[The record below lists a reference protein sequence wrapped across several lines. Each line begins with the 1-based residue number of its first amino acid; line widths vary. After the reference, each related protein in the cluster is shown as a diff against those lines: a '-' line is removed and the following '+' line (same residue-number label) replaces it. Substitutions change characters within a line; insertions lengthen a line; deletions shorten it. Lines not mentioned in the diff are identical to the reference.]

1 MKREILARSLA
12 LSRAG
17 RPAALITH
25 LKSGRHAL
33 VEEGDVVEGDLRLD
47 ATALG
52 AVRTAIRD
60 DRSATVEVSDG
71 RLFVEVFNPPLRLI
85 VVGAVHA
92 AQPLAR
98 MAAIAGY
105 AVTIIDPRTAFA
117 TEERFPGVALSAE
130 WPDEAMPRLKPDRR
144 TAIVTL
150 THDPKIDDPALT
162 VALKSEAFY
171 IGALGSKR
179 THAGR
184 CQRLKEVGFGDA
196 EIARIHGPVGLSIGA
211 LTPAEIAISILA
223 QITQVLRADR
233 IKERAAA

>member
-1 MKREILARSLA
+1 MKRAFLARSLEV
-12 LSRAG
+12 SRAG
-17 RPAALITH
+17 RPAALVTH
-25 LKSGRHAL
+25 LKSGQHVL
-33 VEEGDVVEGDLRLD
+33 VEGDSIEGDLRLD
-47 ATALG
+47 PTGLA
-52 AVRTAIRD
+52 AVRAAIRD
-60 DRSATVEVSDG
+60 DRSTTVETADG

-98 MAAIAGY
+98 MAATAGY
-105 AVTIIDPRTAFA
+105 AVTIIDPRGAFA
-117 TEERFPGVALSAE
+117 TAERFPGVALSTD

-171 IGALGSKR
+171 VGALGSKR

-184 CQRLKEVGFGDA
+184 CQRLKEDGFADA

-211 LTPAEIAISILA
+211 LTPSEIAISILA
-223 QITQVLRADR
+223 EITQVLRVDR

>member
-1 MKREILARSLA
+1 MKRGLLDRALAV
-12 LSRAG
+12 SRAG
-17 RPAALITH
+17 RPAALVTH
-25 LKSGRHAL
+25 LKSGQHAI
-33 VEEGDVVEGDLRLD
+33 VEGDGVEGDLNLD
-47 ATALG
+47 AMALG
-52 AVRTAIRD
+52 AARTAIRD
-60 DRSATVEVSDG
+60 DRSTTAETADG
-71 RLFVEVFNPPLRLI
+71 RLFIEVFNPPLRLI

-105 AVTIIDPRTAFA
+105 AVTIVDPRSAFA
-117 TEERFPGVALSAE
+117 TEERFPGVALSTE

-162 VALKSEAFY
+162 AALKSEAFY
-171 IGALGSKR
+171 VGALGSKR

-184 CQRLKEVGFGDA
+184 SQRLKEAGFSDA
-196 EIARIHGPVGLSIGA
+196 DIARIHGPVGLSIGA

-223 QITQVLRADR
+223 QVTQILRADR

>member
-1 MKREILARSLA
+1 MKRAFLDRALAVSRS
-12 LSRAG
+12 G
-17 RPAALITH
+17 RSAALVTH
-25 LKSGRHAL
+25 LKSGQHAL
-33 VEEGDVVEGDLRLD
+33 VDTERLEGDLSLD
-47 ATALG
+47 GVALN
-52 AVRTAIRD
+52 AVRAAIRD
-60 DRSATVEVSDG
+60 DRSTSVEVADG

-98 MAAIAGY
+98 MAAMAGY
-105 AVTIIDPRTAFA
+105 AVTIVDPRSAFA
-117 TEERFPGVALSAE
+117 TEERCPGVALSTD

-162 VALKSEAFY
+162 VALKSDAFY

-184 CQRLKEVGFGDA
+184 CQRLKEAGFADK
-196 EIARIHGPVGLSIGA
+196 ELARIHGPVGLSIGA
-211 LTPAEIAISILA
+211 LTPAEIAVSILA